1 MAMTLVWILGWT
13 GISVVLGSFFEL
25 PLKTVALVGA
35 TLGPLGFI
43 VVIAIG
49 VIESSALQID
59 ANPDDRDSWP
69 TPEVNLEDPFL

>member
-43 VVIAIG
+43 VVVAIG
-49 VIESSALQID
+49 VLESSATHIE
-59 ANPDDRDSWP
+59 AIPNGGDSWP
-69 TPEVNLEDPFL
+69 TPGINLEDPFL